1 MDKIQVQTFLQAAVK
16 RYREEMEADT
26 YDGGAFVI
34 EDVLEKIIVENEKE
48 LPKDISGW
56 FRVWQAYTT
65 LDCSDTMHDAGWP
78 TDYGDEQFDAFEKLL
93 TSIKGWR

>member
-1 MDKIQVQTFLQAAVK
+1 MDKIQVQTFLQAAVR
-16 RYREEMEADT
+16 RYESEMEADT

-65 LDCSDTMHDAGWP
+65 LDCSDTMADAGWP
-78 TDYGDEQFDAFEKLL
+78 TDYGDEQFDAFERLL
-93 TSIKGWR
+93 SAIKGWK